1 MKSATYGRMRIGR
14 CISST
19 GINARDPE
27 VLKDPRYLGCSMNI
41 LDILDRKCS
50 GKIECE
56 IRVIDMALENI
67 VPPCYPDLTV
77 YLEVSYECI
86 NG

>member
-14 CISST
+14 CITSK
-19 GINARDPE
+19 GIEERGPE
-27 VLKDPRYLGCSMNI
+27 VLQDPRYLGCSLTV

-50 GKIECE
+50 RKTQCE

-67 VPPCYPDLTV
+67 VPTCYPDLMV
-77 YLEVSYECI
+77 YLEVNYECI